1 MPRRY
6 PEYTPE
12 RIKESK
18 SYQVLLPK
26 FNAHRWAFGS
36 SEWQDQGVDYSF
48 EYVQDGFFHGFRLL
62 GQVKGSSHL
71 KFGNADSF
79 SYALPVKTAN
89 YAVECSQPFV
99 LFVVDLISATAY
111 YLPLQDYF
119 IASRDKYEKLKVN
132 TSTISVRIPTRNTVS
147 YADDDLVV
155 VAKSC
160 YCFDSNRD
168 MIIKV
173 R

>member
-1 MPRRY
+1 MKY
-6 PEYTPE
+6 
-12 RIKESK
+12 
-18 SYQVLLPK
+18 
-26 FNAHRWAFGS
+26 
-36 SEWQDQGVDYSF
+36 
-48 EYVQDGFFHGFRLL
+48 
-62 GQVKGSSHL
+62 
-71 KFGNADSF
+71 GNADSF

-119 IASRDKYEKLKVN
+119 IANRDKYEKLKVN

-147 YADDDLVV
+147 YADDDLVA

>member
-1 MPRRY
+1 MRVGGLLAAVNG
-6 PEYTPE
+6 
-12 RIKESK
+12 RIM
-18 SYQVLLPK
+18 
-26 FNAHRWAFGS
+26 
-36 SEWQDQGVDYSF
+36 EWIIRLNMFRMV
-48 EYVQDGFFHGFRLL
+48 FFR
-62 GQVKGSSHL
+62 SHL

-119 IASRDKYEKLKVN
+119 IANRDKYEKLKVN

>member
-26 FNAHRWAFGS
+26 FNARRWAFGC
-36 SEWQDQGVDYSF
+36 SEWQDHGVDYSF

-71 KFGNADSF
+71 KFGNTQKSF
-79 SYALPVKTAN
+79 GSTAGR
-89 YAVECSQPFV
+89 
-99 LFVVDLISATAY
+99 I
-111 YLPLQDYF
+111 
-119 IASRDKYEKLKVN
+119 
-132 TSTISVRIPTRNTVS
+132 VRAWHGVR
-147 YADDDLVV
+147 
-155 VAKSC
+155 
-160 YCFDSNRD
+160 YCWH
-168 MIIKV
+168 
-173 R
+173 

>member
-1 MPRRY
+1 MPRSY

-26 FNAHRWAFGS
+26 FDARRWAFGC
-36 SEWQDQGVDYSF
+36 SEWQDHGVDYSF

-119 IASRDKYEKLKVN
+119 IANRDKYEKLKVN

-160 YCFDSNRD
+160 YYFDSNRD

>member
-1 MPRRY
+1 M
-6 PEYTPE
+6 
-12 RIKESK
+12 
-18 SYQVLLPK
+18 
-26 FNAHRWAFGS
+26 
-36 SEWQDQGVDYSF
+36 DYSF

-119 IASRDKYEKLKVN
+119 IA
-132 TSTISVRIPTRNTVS
+132 
-147 YADDDLVV
+147 
-155 VAKSC
+155 
-160 YCFDSNRD
+160 NRD
-168 MIIKV
+168 LSLIHI
-173 R
+173 

>member
-1 MPRRY
+1 MNSAVSL
-6 PEYTPE
+6 E
-12 RIKESK
+12 
-18 SYQVLLPK
+18 
-26 FNAHRWAFGS
+26 GS
-36 SEWQDQGVDYSF
+36 
-48 EYVQDGFFHGFRLL
+48 RKRT
-62 GQVKGSSHL
+62 KGSSHL

-119 IASRDKYEKLKVN
+119 IANRDKYEKLKVN

-160 YCFDSNRD
+160 YYFDSNRD

>member
-26 FNAHRWAFGS
+26 FNARRWAFGS
-36 SEWQDQGVDYSF
+36 SEWQDHGVDYSF

-62 GQVKGSSHL
+62 GQVKG
-71 KFGNADSF
+71 
-79 SYALPVKTAN
+79 
-89 YAVECSQPFV
+89 SQPFV

-119 IASRDKYEKLKVN
+119 IANRDKYEKLKVN

-147 YADDDLVV
+147 YADDDFVV
-155 VAKSC
+155 VPKSC
-160 YCFDSNRD
+160 YCFDSYRD
-168 MIIKV
+168 LIIKV